1 VGLVPTIRRL
11 VQNQQ
16 DMPEHAV
23 HVAHDVVIPKSQ
35 HLVIV
40 IAEPLVPQSVLFVF
54 GVLSAIDFDNKPT
67 LTA

>member
-1 VGLVPTIRRL
+1 
-11 VQNQQ
+11 
-16 DMPEHAV
+16 
-23 HVAHDVVIPKSQ
+23 
-35 HLVIV
+35 V

>member
-1 VGLVPTIRRL
+1 MQSEGDCL
-11 VQNQQ
+11 Q
-16 DMPEHAV
+16 HAV

-40 IAEPLVPQSVLFVF
+40 IAEPLVSQSVLFVF